1 MSQNDSESG
10 LLATIIR
17 KRANDAGERVYLEE
31 APGSHQV
38 TYRRLADEVSGW
50 LTALASAGAPAGARV
65 LIDVADPLA
74 FGPAFLGVLAAGR
87 CAVPADPAA
96 SLDELAKGAAQ
107 TSAFAVISD
116 RPNHGANLGLRVLEP
131 GRPGTAPP
139 TGPGSVLTSAEPGAA
154 ELTEHRLLQA
164 AATTAREL
172 SGDDRGYGTVPLF
185 RLDAQV
191 TGLLATL
198 VAGATLVVGAAVPPT
213 GFWTLVRQRRIT
225 WLETPSPTPGA
236 LPDMVG
242 AGRAQVSR

>member
-17 KRANDAGERVYLEE
+17 KRASDAGERVYLEE
-31 APGSHQV
+31 APGPDRI
-38 TYRRLADEVSGW
+38 TYRRLADDVAGW
-50 LTALASAGAPAGARV
+50 LTALTSAGAPAGARV

-96 SLDELAKGAAQ
+96 SLDELTESAALAD
-107 TSAFAVISD
+107 AFAIISD

-131 GRPGTAPP
+131 GLPGTARP
-139 TGPGSVLTSAEPGAA
+139 TGPGSVLTRAEPGGV
-154 ELTEHRLLQA
+154 ELTEHRLLHA
-164 AATTAREL
+164 AAAAAREL

-185 RLDAQV
+185 QLDAQV

-198 VAGATLVVGAAVPPT
+198 IAGATLVVGAAVPPT

-225 WLETPSPTPGA
+225 WIETAPSAPLSDVVNTGLE
-236 LPDMVG
+236 
-242 AGRAQVSR
+242 RAIR